1 MYINKD
7 PQWISFSL
15 TETTKNTRPNPAETQ
30 RKHLQTHLVHCRMH
44 PGHYGDRESMKR
56 KQPYIITDLA
66 ELDPQTLLDLRALCT
81 IFQKCESAIRG
92 AISRGE
98 LPPAIR
104 FCSVPVWT
112 AGSIMNHFQQRQ
124 MEAIRESK
132 PKPKESRA

>member
-1 MYINKD
+1 MESMK
-7 PQWISFSL
+7 
-15 TETTKNTRPNPAETQ
+15 
-30 RKHLQTHLVHCRMH
+30 
-44 PGHYGDRESMKR
+44 SMKR

-66 ELDPQTLLDLRALCT
+66 ALDPQTLLDLRALCT
-81 IFQKCESAIRG
+81 IFQKCESEILL

-132 PKPKESRA
+132 PKTKESRA